1 MILMA
6 VAAIMVTM
14 SAQAG
19 KAVTGMRMEIGDSE
33 RDHAE
38 YSLFTY
44 MDDDESFGYYLSLGR
59 VTHILGLIRDDITDA
74 SFDDIKE
81 TCICLGATYDEANA
95 TLDTILDLF
104 DKDVDTRT
112 ELKSR
117 AVTGSDR
124 LGQFTTTT
132 CIVQKKALG
141 GKRLQFVFTQGR
153 HQAEAFVTKAI
164 IKELRTSLKIDKKL
178 HPKHIGWGDNGRP
191 VGISKVRLRMAG
203 GSMKK
208 G

>member
-1 MILMA
+1 MKKMFLMA

-44 MDDDESFGYYLSLGR
+44 MDDDETFGYYLSLGR

-81 TCICLGATYDEANA
+81 TCICLGGTYDEAYA
-95 TLDTILDLF
+95 TLSSMLDLY
-104 DKDVDTRT
+104 DKDVETT
-112 ELKSR
+112 VEYKSR
-117 AVTGSDR
+117 EAGRGDR
-124 LGQFTTTT
+124 LGDATTST
-132 CIVQKKALG
+132 CIVKKKTLG
-141 GKRLQFVFTQGR
+141 GKQLMFLYSGGKHETHTWLPKQV
-153 HQAEAFVTKAI
+153 VKD
-164 IKELRTSLKIDKKL
+164 LRQDLKIDKKL
-178 HPKHIGWGDNGRP
+178 HPKHHR
-191 VGISKVRLRMAG
+191 
-203 GSMKK
+203 
-208 G
+208 

>member
-1 MILMA
+1 MKKLILMA
-6 VAAIMVTM
+6 IAAIMATIDIQ
-14 SAQAG
+14 AQDIP
-19 KAVTGMRMEIGDSE
+19 VGMRMEVAESE
-33 RDHAE
+33 SDHAE
-38 YSLFTY
+38 YSIFSY
-44 MDDDESFGYYLSLGR
+44 KDDENTFGYYLSLAK
-59 VTHILGLIRDDITDA
+59 VTHILGLLRDDITDA
-74 SFDDIKE
+74 AFDAIKE

-95 TLDTILDLF
+95 TLDMILDLF

-124 LGQFTTTT
+124 LGQFTTTA

-153 HQAEAFVTKAI
+153 HQAEAFVTKTI

-178 HPKHIGWGDNGRP
+178 HPKQHR
-191 VGISKVRLRMAG
+191 VGG
-203 GSMKK
+203 
-208 G
+208 